1 MRAISA
7 LPTGVTLDPQ
17 EERLMQELAVRWA
30 KGESV
35 PVLTAMGMVP
45 DASPSTIQRRLKRL
59 RAKGLIAFEAHIQ
72 DARIRHIVPTPVGR
86 AYFARLGEL
95 MLEAAKHR

>member
-1 MRAISA
+1 
-7 LPTGVTLDPQ
+7 
-17 EERLMQELAVRWA
+17 MQELAVRWA

-45 DASPSTIQRRLKRL
+45 DASPSTVQRRLKRL
-59 RAKGLIAFEAHIQ
+59 QAKGLIEFETHVQ
-72 DARIRHIVPTPVGR
+72 DARVRHIVPTTVGR